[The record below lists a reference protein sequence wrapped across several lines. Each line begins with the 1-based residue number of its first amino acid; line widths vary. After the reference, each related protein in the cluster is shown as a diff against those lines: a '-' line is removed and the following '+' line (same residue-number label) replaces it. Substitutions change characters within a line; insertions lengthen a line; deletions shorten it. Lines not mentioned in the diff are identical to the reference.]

1 MRKTANNGPKGQK
14 VHGERG
20 PTYHLTVTIE
30 VSDNR
35 RRDLD
40 GALATICDVIVAVGR
55 QLQSDYENLSEGE
68 EGSEG

>member
-40 GALATICDVIVAVGR
+40 GALATICDIIVAVGR
-55 QLQSDYENLSEGE
+55 QLQGDNEDKGGGG
-68 EGSEG
+68 EGSKR